1 MAVRFSPYSAIRYN
15 SAMDAIIHLIT
26 GIGIIA
32 VLFAIFAESG
42 LLVGFFLPGDSLI
55 FTAGFLVQQG
65 VFSINI
71 HLFVVLLFICA
82 ALGDSV
88 GYAFGKRV
96 GPKLFKRPNSR
107 LFRQDNLE
115 AAEAFYKKHGS
126 KTIVLARFVPIVR
139 TFAPIIAGVS
149 NMHYRTFLAY
159 NLVGAALWTA
169 TFSYIGFYAG
179 QALTEM
185 GVNVEV
191 AALAIVALSIAPMI
205 IHIIKDPVRRRNM
218 MSGLKRELRVLLGRD
233 KNKT

>member
-1 MAVRFSPYSAIRYN
+1 MVLMEAL
-15 SAMDAIIHLIT
+15 IHLIT
-26 GIGIIA
+26 GIGFVA

-42 LLVGFFLPGDSLI
+42 LLIGFFLPGDSLL
-55 FTAGFLVQQG
+55 FTAGFLVQQD

-71 HLFVVLLFICA
+71 HLFVLLLFICA

-107 LFRQDNLE
+107 FFHQKNLE
-115 AAEAFYKKHGS
+115 AAEAFYKRHGS

-149 NMHYRTFLAY
+149 NMHYRTFLSY
-159 NLVGAALWTA
+159 NLIGAALWTA
-169 TFSYIGFYAG
+169 TFTYLGYYAG
-179 QALTEM
+179 QALTDM
-185 GVNVEV
+185 GVNIEV

-205 IHIIKDPVRRRNM
+205 IHALKDAERRT
-218 MSGLKRELRVLLGRD
+218 LLIEGTKQQLQIVFRRT
-233 KNKT
+233 KKK